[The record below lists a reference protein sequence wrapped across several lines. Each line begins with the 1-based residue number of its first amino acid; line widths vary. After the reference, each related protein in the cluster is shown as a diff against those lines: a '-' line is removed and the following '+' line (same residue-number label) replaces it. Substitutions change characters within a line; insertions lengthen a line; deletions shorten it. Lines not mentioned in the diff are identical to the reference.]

1 MRCALHAQAELQAAM
16 PAVRI
21 AFFRA
26 SQHTPRSTVHLFS
39 QAAAVLGPSGS
50 AMHNI
55 VFCRPGTLVVEIIP
69 EDLTYANIWQDASLL
84 GLSYRAVHVPG
95 FKCSTNVTLGRAETR
110 RIVDGVKV
118 NLKATSATVVRPPQ
132 QFDVVRARE

>member
-1 MRCALHAQAELQAAM
+1 M
-16 PAVRI
+16 RI
-21 AFFRA
+21 AFFRG

-55 VFCRPGTLVVEIIP
+55 VFCRPGALVVEILP

-84 GLSYRAVHVPG
+84 GLRYRAVHVPG
-95 FKCSTNVTLGRAETR
+95 FKCNTNVTLGRAETR
-110 RIVDGVKV
+110 RIVDGVKA
-118 NLKATSATVVRPPQ
+118 NLV
-132 QFDVVRARE
+132 